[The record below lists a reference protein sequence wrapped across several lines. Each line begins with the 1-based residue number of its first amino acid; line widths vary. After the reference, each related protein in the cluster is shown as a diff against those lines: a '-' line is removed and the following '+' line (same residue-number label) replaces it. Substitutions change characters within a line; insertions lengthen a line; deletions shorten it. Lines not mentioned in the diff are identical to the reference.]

1 MPYKSDAQR
10 KFFNANRANRD
21 KLENQGVNVDE
32 WNEESKGLKLPERI
46 RRRLKRKKK
55 KLSYKEKKERLK
67 KLFRQKKAMKANK

>member
-10 KFFNANRANRD
+10 KFFNANRD
-21 KLENQGVNVDE
+21 KLEKQGVNVDE

-46 RRRLKRKKK
+46 KKRVKRKKRK

>member
-10 KFFNANRANRD
+10 KFFNANRD
-21 KLENQGVNVDE
+21 KLEKQGVNVDE